1 MKGGASIP
9 SFRVASRHRFP
20 RLNCRAC
27 WTYDYAGSIA
37 SAMRLLR
44 KRVSSGLYSE
54 VFVQRVCVTKGRG
67 RRTRRFVYESQPVM
81 CWPDS
86 ASRSLRK
93 AA

>member
-1 MKGGASIP
+1 MKHGTPIP

-44 KRVSSGLYSE
+44 KRVAAGLYSE

-67 RRTRRFVYESQPVM
+67 RRTRRFLCEHRPVM
-81 CWPDS
+81 RWPDS
-86 ASRSLRK
+86 ASRALRK

>member
-1 MKGGASIP
+1 MRGTPIP

-27 WTYDYAGSIA
+27 WSYDYAGSIA

-44 KRVSSGLYSE
+44 KRVAAGLYSE
-54 VFVQRVCVTKGRG
+54 VFVQRVHVTKGR
-67 RRTRRFVYESQPVM
+67 RRHSRRLVSDQIVM
-81 CWPDS
+81 RWPDS

>member
-1 MKGGASIP
+1 MKGTPMP

-27 WTYDYAGSIA
+27 WSYDYAGSIA

-44 KRVSSGLYSE
+44 KRVAAGLYSE
-54 VFVQRVCVTKGRG
+54 IFVQRVHATKSRG
-67 RRTRRFVYESQPVM
+67 RHSRRFVYESQPVM
-81 CWPDS
+81 RWPDS